1 MSIRKKFKQNISYR
15 VSFVC
20 FCCVFIALM
29 ILCSIIGLGFWNYQF
44 ANIKR
49 NLATYTNSVANL
61 LEPDKVQGY
70 LAGEP
75 KDDYY
80 YQIQAIIEALE
91 KEAEINYVYIFYPS
105 KEGITFIW
113 DTDSEYPADIS
124 ICDPYK
130 GDEYKNISAS
140 MDKYPEITAEIYEEE
155 SANYGRQLICYRPVY
170 RDDSKN
176 DLIAVIGADLDAEET
191 YQAMK
196 SYEYKIVAIIFLTA
210 CVVSWVLRFL
220 ISRQLVKP
228 VREISLT
235 AKQLLNDIDSDTE
248 TVYTS
253 KFRNHDEIYD
263 LGNSIKGL
271 HHELKDYIKK
281 LSAATAETERIGAEL
296 RIAGGIQQAFL
307 RTDYPDNDQFA
318 IYALMDPAKEIGG
331 DFYDFFHLDNDHIVI
346 VVADV
351 SDKGVP
357 ASIVMSITKTLIY
370 DHIKTDKDLEKALSH
385 INSLIYR
392 PDEQSMFVTVFAG
405 VLDVRNGELTYVNAG
420 HEPPF
425 ISKAGGDFELHKLSP
440 QIAIGVLEDIKYKA
454 ETMILEPG
462 DRFFQYTD
470 GLTDATPDKEKG
482 VFFGMDGIKN
492 SLNANKALNSKDLLT
507 AVKADVDAFQ
517 ANGPQYDDITML
529 CLEFKQKNKN

>member
-20 FCCVFIALM
+20 FCCVFLALM
-29 ILCSIIGLGFWNYQF
+29 ILCSVIGLAFWNYQYEEV
-44 ANIKR
+44 R
-49 NLATYTNSVANL
+49 DDLSTYTGLIAKL
-61 LEPDKVQGY
+61 IDPDKTAAY

-75 KDDYY
+75 QDDYY
-80 YQIQAIIEALE
+80 FQIQAGIEALQ
-91 KEAEINYVYIFYPS
+91 KEAGLGYFYVFYPS
-105 KEGITFIW
+105 GEGIRYIW
-113 DTDSEYPADIS
+113 DTDPNYPVDIDNCEAYEEY
-124 ICDPYK
+124 
-130 GDEYKNISAS
+130 EYKNINAALS
-140 MDKYPEITAEIYEEE
+140 KYPEITADIYESE
-155 SANYGRQLICYRPVY
+155 SKDYGRQLICYRPVY
-170 RDDSKN
+170 RDASGE

-191 YQAMK
+191 YRAMQ
-196 SYEYKIVAIIFLTA
+196 SYEYKIIAIIFLTA

-228 VREISLT
+228 LKEISLT
-235 AKQLLNDIDSDTE
+235 AKQLLNDIDSDAE

-296 RIAGGIQQAFL
+296 RIAGEIQQVFLPKAF
-307 RTDYPDNDQFA
+307 PDNAYYDV
-318 IYALMDPAKEIGG
+318 YALMDPAKEIGG
-331 DFYDFFHLDNDHIVI
+331 DFYDFFPLDEDRIAI

-370 DHIKTDKDLEKALSH
+370 DHIKTDKDLGKALSH
-385 INSLIYR
+385 VNNLVFR
-392 PDEQSMFVTVFAG
+392 PGENGMFATVFAG
-405 VLDVRNGELTYVNAG
+405 ILNLESGEFSYVNAG

-425 ISKAGGDFELHKLSP
+425 ISKAGGAFEMIKLSP
-440 QIAIGVLEDIKYKA
+440 QIAVGVFENVVYKP
-454 ETMILEPG
+454 ETMLLEPG

-470 GLTDATPDKEKG
+470 GLTDATPDKEEG
-482 VFFGMDGIKN
+482 VFFGMERIKT
-492 SLNANKALNSKDLLT
+492 SLNTHKDLKIRELLE
-507 AVKADVDAFQ
+507 AVKSDADAFQ
-517 ANGPQYDDITML
+517 ADGPQYDDITML
-529 CLEFKQKNKN
+529 CLEFKRKK